1 MADNLSM
8 KFLLTTQN
16 EKKGESIIVLRLLYN
31 RQKAELSTKISTSP
45 SNWDEAKQR
54 VKKDKRI
61 NEELAFIE
69 GRLVEIKNKLR
80 YSDKPISAKI
90 LKDVYTGVSKTNSFV
105 VEFYEEILS
114 KKERMPTSEVSEGT
128 IGNYRATLKHLKN
141 FMATKKLKD
150 LAIEQIDYKFLS
162 DWDFYLMTIID
173 QQRGKPMERNTANK
187 QHQRLKA
194 ILNIA
199 IREGILAKQPY
210 NNFPLKFTKA
220 HRDFLTD
227 DELTRLK
234 ESDLGGNYSLQKV
247 RDIYLFSVYS
257 GLRYGDALGLK
268 LGNIVKRSDD
278 SLWLNFTQEKIDD
291 YSQMLPLLNPAI
303 EIINKYDNYAD
314 RKVAGFILPQISNQK
329 LNSYLTEISKMVG
342 IDKKLTHHTAR
353 HTFAT
358 TVTLSNDVPIEAV
371 STMLGHKSIRTT
383 QIYSKMTNNYLKSI
397 TDKLNEK
404 QRK

>member
-1 MADNLSM
+1 M
-8 KFLLTTQN
+8 
-16 EKKGESIIVLRLLYN
+16 
-31 RQKAELSTKISTSP
+31 
-45 SNWDEAKQR
+45 
-54 VKKDKRI
+54 
-61 NEELAFIE
+61 
-69 GRLVEIKNKLR
+69 
-80 YSDKPISAKI
+80 
-90 LKDVYTGVSKTNSFV
+90 
-105 VEFYEEILS
+105 VEFYEEVLS

-150 LAIEQIDYKFLS
+150 LAIEQLDYKFLS

-173 QQRGKPMERNTANK
+173 PQKGKPMERNTANK

-199 IREGILAKQPY
+199 IKEGILAKQPY
-210 NNFPLKFTKA
+210 STFPLKFTKA

-227 DELTRLK
+227 DALNRLK
-234 ESDLGGNYSLQKV
+234 ESDLGGNYSLQKI
-247 RDIYLFSVYS
+247 RDIYLFSVYT
-257 GLRYGDALGLK
+257 GLRYGDALGLQ
-268 LGNIVKRSDD
+268 LINIVKRSDG

-303 EIINKYDNYAD
+303 EIINKYDNYTD

-329 LNSYLTEISKMVG
+329 LNSYLTEIAKMVS

-371 STMLGHKSIRTT
+371 STMLGHKSIRTK
-383 QIYSKMTNNYLKSI
+383 QIYSKMTNNYLKSL

-404 QRK
+404 L